1 LTGLSTENTLLGAC
15 RERWAEEKQMVI
27 PQNER
32 LQIVLSMYEVQHS
45 LLQSFRQIYLTAE
58 VFLLAA
64 TVFLLG
70 SPLSSPALTY
80 ALVAFGMALCPVW
93 SWQCCQRG
101 RTWRYFRGIMREYE
115 ETESLPD
122 KVLAEYEDRF
132 RGMGYCRQRTILEDL
147 GRKRQRC
154 PLRWSPAV
162 VIDVLVPLVGFMG
175 VWIALLVL
183 AATGRV

>member
-1 LTGLSTENTLLGAC
+1 
-15 RERWAEEKQMVI
+15 MVI
-27 PQNER
+27 PRDER

-58 VFLLAA
+58 AFLLAA

-70 SPLSSPALTY
+70 SSLSSPALTY
-80 ALVAFGMALCPVW
+80 ALAAFGMALCLVW

-101 RTWRYFRGIMREYE
+101 RTWRYFRGMMRKYE
-115 ETESLPD
+115 NDEPNSQPLPD
-122 KVLAEYEDRF
+122 KVLAEYEERF
-132 RGMGYCRQRTILEDL
+132 RGVGYCRQRTILEDL
-147 GRKRQRC
+147 GSKRQCC

-162 VIDVLVPLVGFMG
+162 VIDVLVPLVGFLG